1 MQPQTK
7 FCMLPRTEPAEKKR
21 PALLQAPSLIIINCL
36 FCYYIAGFA
45 GVEETFISLTQ
56 RYFPSVFLK
65 YE

>member
-1 MQPQTK
+1 M
-7 FCMLPRTEPAEKKR
+7 MPRTEPARGKKR
-21 PALLQAPSLIIINCL
+21 ACIITGPFTYYNQLPYCV
-36 FCYYIAGFA
+36 YYIAGFA